1 MRHDGKRVRNWTGT
15 YCHLEWIGTKKE
27 GLFRLSSHPLVISSQ
42 NYSCYS
48 RHILVHC
55 SRNEADCSLLTTRIM
70 FSAHDTHHAVCSR
83 NELLVLFYI
92 STSHGGGKLEENQSC
107 FVKKQW
113 AEIRK
118 QSLKHLRCFVR
129 KRIRRESEWDKM
141 RTGSE
146 EERRKKREGHIG

>member
-92 STSHGGGKLEENQSC
+92 STSHGGGKVERESELFCKETMGGNQKAISKTSSMFCKEENQ
-107 FVKKQW
+107 
-113 AEIRK
+113 
-118 QSLKHLRCFVR
+118 
-129 KRIRRESEWDKM
+129 KRIGM
-141 RTGSE
+141 G
-146 EERRKKREGHIG
+146 